1 MNPSTVT
8 VWFTLARGRLRER
21 GRAAKMSIRHFIEI
35 RAHRNRNRPFLYFE
49 DQVVSYGEFDERVN
63 QVANGLLSIGVQKGD
78 RVSLMLPNVPEFLFA
93 WFGLAK
99 IGAVM
104 VPVNTGFR
112 VDEAGYVV
120 NHSDSVGIIVDS
132 GFLPIARRIRSTG
145 GCLEWISCIDPVP
158 GDPGDVVPFYRF
170 FNIMPITLEPID
182 VGADDL
188 IQIIYTSG
196 TTGFPKGVM
205 HVHQDMTLTGEAFT
219 LCAGLTSDDRIMV
232 ILPLHH
238 ANAQYYS
245 VMGALAA
252 EASVVLIKKFSAGA
266 FWEQAVRYGA
276 TEFNFVGAVGR
287 ILCRRP
293 SEEFRSGH
301 CIKTAYG
308 ALVTPDVY
316 DHFTR
321 RFRIPNVIDG
331 YGLTEV
337 PRVSQNPIDGKIK
350 PGSMGLPA
358 RHPDASIG
366 FTEVRIVDDE
376 GKETGP
382 GQKGELIVRSP
393 VMMKGY
399 YKDEK
404 KTREAIRNGWF
415 HTGDYVCRDEDGYLF
430 FVDRKK
436 DIIRRKGEN
445 ISAREIEAVIES
457 SGKAAE
463 VAVIPVPSEL
473 GEDEV
478 LACIVMKE
486 GETITPEAV
495 VDLCADRLADFKVP
509 RYIRFRDE
517 LPKTS
522 TERIA
527 KHELRKEK
535 NLLATALDMEGYKKK
550 RMRSQVQG
558 SPFRVMLF

>member
-1 MNPSTVT
+1 
-8 VWFTLARGRLRER
+8 
-21 GRAAKMSIRHFIEI
+21 MSIREFIEDI
-35 RAHRNRNRPFLYFE
+35 AYRNRDRPFLYFD
-49 DQVVSYGEFDERVN
+49 DQVISYGEFDEGVN
-63 QVANGLLSIGVQKGD
+63 RVANGFLSIGVEKGD
-78 RVSLMLPNVPEFLFA
+78 RVSLMLPNVPAFLFA

-104 VPVNTGFR
+104 VPVNTGFLAAE
-112 VDEAGYVV
+112 VDYIV
-120 NHSDSVGIIVDS
+120 NHSGSVGMIVSAD
-132 GFLPIARRIRSTG
+132 FLPIARQIRSTSG
-145 GCLEWISCIDPVP
+145 SLKWVSCIDPAP
-158 GDPGDVVPFYRF
+158 DDPGGVVPFSGF
-170 FNIMPITLEPID
+170 MKNMPAALEPPE

-188 IQIIYTSG
+188 VQVIYTSG

-219 LCAGLTSDDRIMV
+219 LCSGLTPDDRIMV

-252 EASVVLIKKFSAGA
+252 EAGVILIKHFSAGA

-276 TEFNFVGAVGR
+276 TQFNFVGAVGR

-293 SEEFRSGH
+293 FEEFHSEH
-301 CIKTAYG
+301 NIKTAYG

-321 RFRIPNVIDG
+321 RFRIPNVIEG
-331 YGLTEV
+331 YGSTEV
-337 PRVSQNPIDGKIK
+337 PRVSQNPMGGKIK
-350 PGSMGLPA
+350 QGSMGLPA
-358 RHPDASIG
+358 RHPDASMG
-366 FTEVRIVDDE
+366 FAMVKIVDDE
-376 GKETGP
+376 GKELGP

-404 KTREAIRNGWF
+404 KTREAVRDGWF
-415 HTGDYVCRDEDGYLF
+415 HTGDYVYRDQEGYLF

-436 DIIRRKGEN
+436 DIIRRRGEN

-457 SGKAAE
+457 CGQVAE
-463 VAVIPVPSEL
+463 VAVIPVPSDL
-473 GEDEV
+473 GEDEI
-478 LACIVMKE
+478 LACIVLKE
-486 GETITPEAV
+486 GETMTPEAV
-495 VDLCADRLADFKVP
+495 VDLCAHRLSDFKVP
-509 RYIRFRDE
+509 RYIQFRHE

-522 TERIA
+522 TERIV

-535 NLLATALDMEGYKKK
+535 DVLSTASDMEGYRSREKGQGLKK
-550 RMRSQVQG
+550 
-558 SPFRVMLF
+558 